1 MRWVRSSGG
10 GRVRAAMTVFDPHA
24 FDWSRLTDDHAEI
37 LEAYFALFRARDPA
51 TIGSGEIVRWFR
63 DRQRSP
69 PSESLIRTV
78 LAAVDLPR
86 RGGGR
91 PSNDSRDRKSTR
103 LNSSH
108 SSVSRMPSSA

>member
-1 MRWVRSSGG
+1 MTE
-10 GRVRAAMTVFDPHA
+10 AALSP
-24 FDWSRLTDDHAEI
+24 FDWSGLTRDRAEI
-37 LEAYFALFRARDPA
+37 LAAYFALFCEQDPV

-63 DRQRSP
+63 AQGRNP

-91 PSNDSRDRKSTR
+91 PSNESRAVASTAPLLTRASRPIPRSRKPPR
-103 LNSSH
+103 
-108 SSVSRMPSSA
+108 R

>member
-1 MRWVRSSGG
+1 
-10 GRVRAAMTVFDPHA
+10 MTVFDANA

-37 LEAYFALFRARDPA
+37 LEAYFALFRERDPG

-63 DRQRSP
+63 DRQRNP

-91 PSNDSRDRKSTR
+91 PSNDSRAAPTAAPPLTAVRKQIPR
-103 LNSSH
+103 
-108 SSVSRMPSSA
+108 SRKPPRR

>member
-1 MRWVRSSGG
+1 
-10 GRVRAAMTVFDPHA
+10 MTVFDAHA

-37 LEAYFALFRARDPA
+37 LEAYFALFRERDPA

-63 DRQRSP
+63 ERQRNP

-91 PSNDSRDRKSTR
+91 PSNDSRAAPTAAPPLTAVRKQIPR
-103 LNSSH
+103 Y
-108 SSVSRMPSSA
+108 RKPPRR